1 MRRGVVVLLLLAVGV
16 GVAGTAKF
24 GGSAKASS
32 SSAKVT
38 KLKVWVGW
46 SSRELSVFKKIVAEY
61 DKKHPEVQISVVGGI
76 DDTKIVSAIRGGNA
90 ADVTSSFDSTNVG
103 NYCTSGAWLNLKPF
117 LDKDKIS
124 LGLFPKTSV
133 YYTSY
138 KGVQCALPLLADT
151 WGLYYNT
158 ALFKKA
164 GLTKPPKTM
173 DELTRYAKKLT
184 QKNADGS
191 LKVVGYNPSRTF
203 YAENSAVNYGHL
215 FGAKWLTADGKSN
228 LSKDPG
234 WAKYLRW
241 SKNLIDFYGADKL
254 KRWQARVGDEFSSS
268 NAFETGKL
276 AMQID
281 GEWRVAFIAA
291 EHPELKYATAPMP
304 VDAAHKDLYGSN
316 NVNGTIIGIPKTT
329 KHKEEAW
336 ALVKYLTTN
345 SHPLAQFSNG
355 IRNVPTTKA
364 SLRSKE
370 IKPDKHFAT
379 FLKIFGNP
387 HSDTSPIVASG
398 ASYTNLVANF
408 MTKWQAGKVA
418 NLDAV
423 LAKLDQQLDA
433 QVKQAGGGGVP

>member
-1 MRRGVVVLLLLAVGV
+1 MRRVAIGLLAAVALCAAAVGATARSSAQ
-16 GVAGTAKF
+16 AGT
-24 GGSAKASS
+24 KA
-32 SSAKVT
+32 T
-38 KLKVWVGW
+38 KLTVWVGW
-46 SSRELSVFKKIVAEY
+46 SSRELGVFKKIVAEY
-61 DKKHPEVQISVVGGI
+61 DRNHPEVTVKVVGGI
-76 DDTKIVSAIRGGNA
+76 DDSKIVASIRGGNA

-103 NYCTSGAWLNLKPF
+103 NYCTSGAWINLKPL
-117 LDKDKIS
+117 LDKDNIS
-124 LGLFPKTSV
+124 LNLFPKTSV

-158 ALFKKA
+158 TLFKKA
-164 GLTKPPKTM
+164 GLTRPPKTIE
-173 DELTRYAKKLT
+173 ELTRYAKKLT
-184 QKNADGS
+184 QKNANGS
-191 LKVVGYNPSRTF
+191 LKVVGFNPSRTF

-215 FGAKWLTADGKSN
+215 FGAKWLTPDGKSN
-228 LSKDPG
+228 LAKDPA

-241 SKNLIDFYGADKL
+241 SKSLIDWYGADKL
-254 KRWQARVGDEFSSS
+254 KRWQAKVGDEFSSS

-291 EHPELKYATAPMP
+291 EHPELKYATAPMA
-304 VDAAHKDLYGSN
+304 VDGAHKNLYGSN

-329 KHKEEAW
+329 KHKDEAW

-364 SLRSKE
+364 SLTSKE

-379 FLKIFGNP
+379 FLKIFANP
-387 HSDTSPIVASG
+387 KNTTFPITAVGSAFG
-398 ASYTNLVANF
+398 TFFNNF
-408 MTKWQAGKVA
+408 IDKYQAGHANDLSGGLKKV
-418 NLDAV
+418 D
-423 LAKLDQQLDA
+423 KDTDA
-433 QVKQAGGGGVP
+433 QLKQGGGGVP